1 VNVQRQGEHP
11 YCGPNKGLE
20 KTSGFTYLPEAFTTE
35 GIRVRQSGW
44 KDMNVPY
51 SIDFMI
57 EIVKDMYQ
65 TINEEKK
72 KVLVHCHAG
81 YGRTG
86 IVLACYMLYAS
97 TNTAEDVVQEIRLR
111 RSLCV
116 QKSSQMAYIKKFQ
129 DCKIFILLRFNKS
142 KGDFCQP

>member
-1 VNVQRQGEHP
+1 M
-11 YCGPNKGLE
+11 
-20 KTSGFTYLPEAFTTE
+20 SGYTYLPEAFTTE

-44 KDMNVPY
+44 KDMNVPQ

-57 EIVKDMYQ
+57 EIVKDMYY

-86 IVLACYMLYAS
+86 IVIACYLLYIS
-97 TNTAEDVVQEIRLR
+97 TKSTEGVVQQLR
-111 RSLCV
+111 EKRSQCV

-129 DCKIFILLRFNKS
+129 ECI
-142 KGDFCQP
+142 